1 MKKFILFSLILSS
14 VLISCSSEPG
24 NTAPTVPNL
33 ISPLNNQLC
42 INNTISFEWSVA
54 TDAEKNPIVYQ
65 LQIATD
71 NQFTQ
76 IVSNTDVTTSVQT
89 MTLEKGKAYY
99 WRVKAT
105 DDKNASSA
113 YSSTFSFYTEGIAVI
128 NHAPFLPQLV
138 SPTNNTNIS
147 GLSTTLKWTA
157 SDVDQN
163 DVLSFDVYLDTETNP
178 TTKIVDNK
186 TSTSFEA
193 TLQPNTKYYWKV
205 VVKDNKG
212 GVTNGQIWSF
222 RTN

>member
-1 MKKFILFSLILSS
+1 MKKFILFSLIVSS
-14 VLISCSSEPG
+14 VLISCSSELV

-33 ISPLNNQLC
+33 ITPLNNQLC
-42 INNTISFEWSVA
+42 INNSISFEWGVA
-54 TDAEKNPIVYQ
+54 KDAEKNPIVYQ

-76 IVSNTDVTTSVQT
+76 IVSSTDVTASVQT

-113 YSSTFSFYTEGIAVI
+113 YSSTFSFYTEGIAVT

-138 SPTNNTNIS
+138 SPTNNSTIS
-147 GLSTTLKWTA
+147 GTSTTLKWTA
-157 SDVDQN
+157 SDVDTN
-163 DVLSFDVYLDTETNP
+163 DVLSFDVFLGTVENP
-178 TTKIVDNK
+178 TAKIVDNK
-186 TSTSFEA
+186 TLTSFEA

-212 GVTNGQIWSF
+212 GVTSGQIWSF
-222 RTN
+222 ITN

>member
-1 MKKFILFSLILSS
+1 MKNFILYSLIISL
-14 VLISCSSEPG
+14 VLVSCSSEPV
-24 NTAPTVPNL
+24 NTAPTIPDL
-33 ISPLNNQLC
+33 ISPSNNQLC
-42 INNTISFEWSVA
+42 ISNSINFQWSVA
-54 TDAEKNPIVYQ
+54 TDAEKNPIIYQ
-65 LQIATD
+65 LQIAGD

-76 IVSNTDVTTSVQT
+76 IVSSTDISTSSQT

-105 DDKNASSA
+105 DDKKASSA

-138 SPTNNTNIS
+138 SPTNNSTIS
-147 GLSTTLKWTA
+147 GTSTTLKWTA
-157 SDVDQN
+157 SDVDTN
-163 DVLSFDVYLDTETNP
+163 DVLSFDVFLGTIENP

-212 GVTNGQIWSF
+212 GVTSGQIWSF

>member
-1 MKKFILFSLILSS
+1 MKKFILFSLIISS
-14 VLISCSSEPG
+14 VLISCSSEPV

-33 ISPLNNQLC
+33 IAPLNNQLC

-54 TDAEKNPIVYQ
+54 TDAENNPIVYQ

-76 IVSNTDVTTSVQT
+76 IISSTDLTTSVQT

-212 GVTNGQIWSF
+212 GVTSGQIWSF